1 MKSWI
6 HVLATDPVERKLIE
20 AQQKKRDCELN
31 IKHFCLRTEC
41 FRNVELHRFH
51 LLHSRCTF
59 YTKTNPTLTQT
70 WVWFLKSPDG
80 ENMSVYTTC
89 CRPQVCVLSAV
100 QVCVRCVSPKQC
112 CTKLILWY
120 EGVGVFCSVT
130 VLLRHSH
137 LLLYFILGRAIS
149 CLIRSLNLCCFL
161 LAVLIKK
168 YHFQLLRNYTS
179 WFIFKIAGCNFH
191 IIIQNIFILQFLG
204 RFRVQAKQKAW
215 EKCFADC
222 SGGSSNSPDNTHAHT
237 HLQKFW
243 FLCLVIYLNQG
254 HHCARGQAELAL
266 TLYLLIY
273 SRL

>member
-51 LLHSRCTF
+51 LLHSCCTF
-59 YTKTNPTLTQT
+59 YTKTNPTLTRT

-120 EGVGVFCSVT
+120 EGIGVFCSVT
-130 VLLRHSH
+130 ATSC
-137 LLLYFILGRAIS
+137 FILFWEEQYLVLFVAWTS
-149 CLIRSLNLCCFL
+149 AVFYWPFL
-161 LAVLIKK
+161 LKNIIFSCFVIILADLFLKLRAV
-168 YHFQLLRNYTS
+168 
-179 WFIFKIAGCNFH
+179 
-191 IIIQNIFILQFLG
+191 IFILLFKIYLFCNFWEDLECKRSRRHG
-204 RFRVQAKQKAW
+204 RNVLLTVV
-215 EKCFADC
+215 E
-222 SGGSSNSPDNTHAHT
+222 GVPTLLITHT
-237 HLQKFW
+237 HTR
-243 FLCLVIYLNQG
+243 IYKSFDFCVL
-254 HHCARGQAELAL
+254 LFIL
-266 TLYLLIY
+266 TRAITVHVDKQN
-273 SRL
+273 

>member
-1 MKSWI
+1 MVKIWVCILHAVGHKFVYYLLCRYVSGVSPQNNAAQNWYCDMKGLVFFALWQFCWDTATSCFILFWEEQYL
-6 HVLATDPVERKLIE
+6 VLFVAWT
-20 AQQKKRDCELN
+20 
-31 IKHFCLRTEC
+31 
-41 FRNVELHRFH
+41 
-51 LLHSRCTF
+51 
-59 YTKTNPTLTQT
+59 
-70 WVWFLKSPDG
+70 
-80 ENMSVYTTC
+80 
-89 CRPQVCVLSAV
+89 SAV
-100 QVCVRCVSPKQC
+100 FYWP
-112 CTKLILWY
+112 
-120 EGVGVFCSVT
+120 
-130 VLLRHSH
+130 
-137 LLLYFILGRAIS
+137 
-149 CLIRSLNLCCFL
+149 FL
-161 LAVLIKK
+161 LKK